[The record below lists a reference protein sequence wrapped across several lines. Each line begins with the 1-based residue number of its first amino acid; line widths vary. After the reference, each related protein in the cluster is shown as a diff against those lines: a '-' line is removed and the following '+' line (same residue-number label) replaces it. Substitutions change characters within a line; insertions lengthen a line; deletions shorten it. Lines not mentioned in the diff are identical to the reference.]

1 MTALFCNYCV
11 TPPSSPISRVQPYE
25 ISLFP
30 MATQTVNPPTVDGYR
45 DSDDEF
51 SSDDQ
56 EFHVDERSGRSWP
69 TKILHNV
76 IQPIKPKLV
85 EIGKVSSADPTRC
98 KPSRGARK
106 RCDVQEN
113 KVENIWTYDM
123 TPKSSDGEKR
133 SYARRILY
141 FAGGGWQAP
150 PSGQHWTFCA
160 EMINLLQDTRLTLV
174 SYPLA
179 PKDPVQDAFP
189 AICKTYNVLLKESS
203 DLGERVIVA
212 GDSSGGNIA
221 LCLVTWTMRDQDV
234 RVVRP
239 PSAILAITATTDLR
253 HNHPDIKEVDKV
265 DPILSESSINE
276 TAGAWAP
283 GHSDVSQQNG
293 TNAETTDRNEKL
305 DWSADDPRVS
315 PIHADL
321 GVCIRNNVK
330 IHGITASHDVLGP
343 EAVEFRER
351 CRKEGVD
358 GEWLSWGN
366 QMHCFPLAYKYG
378 LKESK
383 EGLEWIIE
391 VLKKC

>member
-1 MTALFCNYCV
+1 
-11 TPPSSPISRVQPYE
+11 
-25 ISLFP
+25 
-30 MATQTVNPPTVDGYR
+30 MATQTVDPATIDGYR

-69 TKILHNV
+69 TKLLHNV

-113 KVENIWTYDM
+113 KVEGIWTYDM
-123 TPKSSDGEKR
+123 TPKSANEGNK
-133 SYARRILY
+133 YARRILY

-150 PSGQHWTFCA
+150 PS
-160 EMINLLQDTRLTLV
+160 
-174 SYPLA
+174 A

-189 AICKTYNVLLKESS
+189 AICKTYNVLLKQSS
-203 DLGERVIVA
+203 KLGERVIVA

-221 LCLVTWTMRDQDV
+221 LCVVTWTMRDQDV
-234 RVVRP
+234 QTVKP
-239 PSAILAITATTDLR
+239 PSAILAITATTDLS

-265 DPILSESSINE
+265 DPILSESSIE
-276 TAGAWAP
+276 DTASKWAP
-283 GHSDVSQQNG
+283 GHSNVDQQHQNG
-293 TNAETTDRNEKL
+293 TDTPKTDRNEKL
-305 DWSADDPRVS
+305 DWSVNDPRVS
-315 PIHADL
+315 PIRADL

-351 CRKEGVD
+351 CRKEGAD

-383 EGLEWIIE
+383 EGLKWIID

>member
-1 MTALFCNYCV
+1 
-11 TPPSSPISRVQPYE
+11 
-25 ISLFP
+25 

-106 RCDVQEN
+106 RCNVREN
-113 KVENIWTYDM
+113 KVEGIWTYDM
-123 TPKSSDGEKR
+123 TPKTSDGEKR

-150 PSGQHWTFCA
+150 PSGQHWTFCG
-160 EMINLLQDTRLTLV
+160 EMINRLQDTRLTLV

-221 LCLVTWTMRDQDV
+221 LCLVTWTMRHQDV
-234 RVVRP
+234 QSVRP

-253 HNHPDIKEVDKV
+253 HNHPDIKKVDKV

-283 GHSDVSQQNG
+283 GHSDVNQQNG
-293 TNAETTDRNEKL
+293 TNTESTDRNEKL

-351 CRKEGVD
+351 CRTEGVD
-358 GEWLSWGN
+358 GEWLSWGD

-383 EGLEWIIE
+383 EGLEWIID